1 LQENRLEDEE
11 DDNEARGAA
20 RDGRKVVTLLLVLPG
35 IKLIKLDY
43 LGGCKKLQ
51 YGEEREREREREK
64 EKGRDRLRRVTFP
77 KLRVDDGGTEG
88 TERRD
93 NESSSYF

>member
-51 YGEEREREREREK
+51 YGERREREREREK
-64 EKGRDRLRRVTFP
+64 GEGRDRLRRVTFP
-77 KLRVDDGGTEG
+77 KLRVDDGAEG